1 MYFTANTYTK
11 ESLSAEYKSL
21 AKKLHPDVKG
31 GSEAAFKAM
40 KAEYDVIIEK
50 IELEPIGIYI
60 RNKPQYKAMTNHAVA
75 KKEPAY
81 EVTPEDIQRGLE
93 LLSEFFKLI
102 NKTKKPKR

>member
-1 MYFTANTYTK
+1 MYFTSNTYTK
-11 ESLSAEYKSL
+11 EQLAAEYKSL

-31 GSEAAFKAM
+31 GSEALFKAM
-40 KAEYDVIIEK
+40 KAEYDVMNDEMFN
-50 IELEPIGIYI
+50 GVWI
-60 RNKPQYKAMTNHAVA
+60 RKPQYKAMTNHAVA
-75 KKEPAY
+75 KKAPAY

>member
-31 GSEAAFKAM
+31 GSETAFKAM
-40 KAEYDVIIEK
+40 KAEYDK
-50 IELEPIGIYI
+50 ITDEMFNGVWI
-60 RNKPQYKAMTNHAVA
+60 RKPQYKAMTNHAVA